1 MHPTMNTF
9 TYVFLA
15 VLALNLGLH
24 IWLDRRHLR
33 HVLAHRSAVPDAFA
47 GQIPLASHQKAA
59 DYTTARLRFGLVETV
74 FGAIVLL
81 GWTLGGGFDL
91 LDRWVRG
98 FGWPDVATGV
108 AFLLAGI
115 LLLAIIDL
123 PAQVY
128 RIFVIEQR
136 FGFNRTTIR
145 TFLSDLLKS
154 AALLLAL
161 GAPLATLVIWLMRNS
176 GALWWLYV
184 WLTWTG
190 FSLLMLWAF
199 PVFIAPLF
207 NRFEPLTDGGLV
219 DRIERL
225 LARTGFRSS
234 GLFVMDGSR
243 RSAHGNAYFTGFG
256 ANKRIV
262 FFDTLLK
269 ELSGEEIEAVLA
281 HELGH
286 FKRRHVLKRVAAM
299 TVVSLIGLA
308 VLGWLSGQP
317 WFYSGLGIST
327 PSVHTALMLFLTVS
341 PVFTFVLQPLLSG
354 WSRRHEFEADAYAV
368 EQSDGRALIHALV
381 KLYKE
386 NANTLTPDP
395 LYSAY
400 HDSHPPAPIRV
411 AHLQALMR

>member
-59 DYTTARLRFGLVETV
+59 DYTTARLRFDLVETV

-184 WLTWTG
+184 WLAWTG

>member
-1 MHPTMNTF
+1 MNTF

-24 IWLDRRHLR
+24 VWLDRRHLR
-33 HVLAHRSAVPDAFA
+33 HVLAHRSAVPEAFA

-74 FGAIVLL
+74 IGAIVLL

-98 FGWPDVATGV
+98 FGWPEVATGV
-108 AFLLAGI
+108 VFLLAGF

-128 RIFVIEQR
+128 RTFVIEQR

-161 GAPLATLVIWLMRNS
+161 GAPLAALVIWLMRDS
-176 GALWWLYV
+176 GSLWWLYV
-184 WLTWTG
+184 WLAWTG

-199 PVFIAPLF
+199 PVLIAPLF

-308 VLGWLSGQP
+308 VLGWLSAQP
-317 WFYSGLGIST
+317 WFYSGLGVST